1 MGLIVLKEILSSMGG
16 MQSMTNLTLHQIDM
30 INCGSTLQKIVY
42 RTIDDV
48 RFTRVKSG
56 RVLFKTLL
64 DLNAINE
71 LLILLCHIKEQYNL
85 SEEQNHLKILASRND
100 DLDAVSSLF
109 TTLVTFF
116 GTVEEI
122 ENELLPINEL
132 CTKYNAP
139 IEVAFEIW
147 RPILSKRSLQDNV
160 HGLDS
165 AKASLPD
172 ILPKEVLEFISPTLF
187 VSFWLLSLHDINY
200 SSELYDSEK
209 AKLESSTRSQK
220 DAIAINSKN
229 KEITTA
235 TIEKNKTDLKMD
247 EEFIKKIPVDKD
259 EHLKHYNEVNKRLL
273 QEAEQW
279 FTNEEDNSQSLTVFL
294 QYCILPRAI
303 HSSFDALFVG
313 RFLFKLQELRTK
325 NFSVILLLDK
335 LINSKLL
342 FGTLFSSTPTEAENL
357 GLFFSEVLGKLY
369 SYTEESK
376 FNTAF
381 KDLNCV
387 DQDGSLLTFE
397 GFRTIVYTY
406 HCSILQD
413 VGDALTVEDYM
424 CRRNAIT
431 LLKNLVGVYP
441 NVEDHCE
448 QVARLIE
455 NIILTEKREDLK
467 LSSNALIGHLKSRS
481 KEWVHL
487 WDFIEMSEQAKEEH
501 MKKRKAIEDQIALEK
516 RKKREADMA
525 KESEEKRKRIKAT
538 INYDSEQK
546 SAPSLRPGSRK
557 VDSRGRYDNYSNY
570 NQKTK
575 ESNERVTK
583 SNGEKEIKTTE
594 TKEERKDVDRNDSK
608 KEISEVEAQ
617 SIEKDVDNKNKEGN
631 ETMEI
636 TSDKNAVDKSE
647 SDKNPQDTQS
657 VDSKNSE
664 TQKSEKTSDIKARL
678 SQARKEFAASN
689 KNAEPSDTT
698 FGDRSR
704 SRTPLPDQKEYS
716 KYNRTPV
723 PTAPSR
729 SSRGPHNSY
738 EKSRPPLPPPPPPP
752 PPPTQSGPRGRNE
765 YDRNVRSRPSYN
777 SRDGRYGK
785 DSRDTRDTRDRE
797 NRDNRESRD
806 GHREGYNRTDG
817 YRNAPKSYEKRKNDG
832 YGPNNRGYD
841 KRQKY

>member
-1 MGLIVLKEILSSMGG
+1 
-16 MQSMTNLTLHQIDM
+16 M
-30 INCGSTLQKIVY
+30 INCGSTLQKLVY

-71 LLILLCHIKEQYNL
+71 LLILLCHTKEQYNL
-85 SEEQNHLKILASRND
+85 SEEQNHLKILASKND

-109 TTLVTFF
+109 TTMVTFF

-122 ENELLPINEL
+122 ENELLPISEL
-132 CTKYNAP
+132 CTKYNVP

-147 RPILSKRSLQDNV
+147 RPILSKRLLQDNV
-160 HGLDS
+160 HGLNTV
-165 AKASLPD
+165 KTSLPD
-172 ILPKEVLEFISPTLF
+172 ILSKEVLESISPTLF

-200 SSELYDSEK
+200 SSELYDSEIS
-209 AKLESSTRSQK
+209 KLESNTRSQK
-220 DAIAINSKN
+220 DAIAINSRN
-229 KEITTA
+229 KEIPRA
-235 TIEKNKTDLKMD
+235 TIEKNKADLKMD
-247 EEFIKKIPVDKD
+247 EEFVKKLPIDKE
-259 EHLKHYNEVNKRLL
+259 EHSKHSEEINNRLL

-279 FTNEEDNSQSLTVFL
+279 FTKEEDNSQSLITFL
-294 QYCILPRAI
+294 QYCVLPRAI
-303 HSSFDALFVG
+303 HSSFDALFVA
-313 RFLFKLQELRTK
+313 RFLFKLQELKTK

-335 LINSKLL
+335 LINNKLL

-357 GLFFSEVLGKLY
+357 GLFFAEVLGKLY
-369 SYTEESK
+369 SYTHESK
-376 FNTAF
+376 FNSDF

-387 DQDGSLLTFE
+387 DQDGDLLTFE
-397 GFRTIVYTY
+397 RFRSIVYTY

-413 VGDALTVEDYM
+413 VGDALTVDDYM

-448 QVARLIE
+448 QVAKLIE

-487 WDFIEMSEQAKEEH
+487 WDFIEMSEESKEEH
-501 MKKRKAIEDQIALEK
+501 MKKRKAIEDQVALEK
-516 RKKREADMA
+516 RKKREAEMA

-546 SAPSLRPGSRK
+546 SVPSLRPGSRK

-570 NQKTK
+570 NQKAK
-575 ESNERVTK
+575 EPTEQVTK
-583 SNGEKEIKTTE
+583 ANGEKEIKKIE
-594 TKEERKDVDRNDSK
+594 TKEESKDADTNDSK
-608 KEISEVEAQ
+608 KDMTENDAESIKKEVDTK
-617 SIEKDVDNKNKEGN
+617 SKEGN
-631 ETMEI
+631 EKKEI
-636 TSDKNAVDKSE
+636 TNDKKAVGKGE
-647 SDKNPQDTQS
+647 SDNKTQDSKS
-657 VDSKNSE
+657 VDSKKAES
-664 TQKSEKTSDIKARL
+664 QKSEKTSDIKAKL

-689 KNAEPSDTT
+689 KNAETPDTT
-698 FGDRSR
+698 SGDRSR

-723 PTAPSR
+723 PTAPGR
-729 SSRGPHNSY
+729 PSRGSHNTY
-738 EKSRPPLPPPPPPP
+738 EKSRAPLPPPPPPP
-752 PPPTQSGPRGRNE
+752 PPPPQSGPRGRND
-765 YDRNVRSRPSYN
+765 YDRNSRGRPPYN

-785 DSRDTRDTRDRE
+785 DSRDTRDVRDRE
-797 NRDNRESRD
+797 SRDNREGRD
-806 GHREGYNRTDG
+806 GYCEGYNRSEG
-817 YRNAPKSYEKRKNDG
+817 YRNAPKSYDKRKNDG
-832 YGPNNRGYD
+832 YGSNSRGYD